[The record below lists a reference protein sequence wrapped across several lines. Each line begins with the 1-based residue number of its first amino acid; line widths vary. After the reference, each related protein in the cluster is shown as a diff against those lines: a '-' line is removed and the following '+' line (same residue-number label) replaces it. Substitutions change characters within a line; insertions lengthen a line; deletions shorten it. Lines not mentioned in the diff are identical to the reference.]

1 MTLDTLLTHLVT
13 ADNRITTVSQLT
25 INTGASELAMHC
37 KLSDWISLINWTHL
51 LQSETHVQYFDS
63 FVCSGVI
70 KVKINSLIYC
80 STFSVFFTI
89 FTPLSFQVRSQFNL
103 HFN

>member
-1 MTLDTLLTHLVT
+1 MTSVSHLC
-13 ADNRITTVSQLT
+13 
-25 INTGASELAMHC
+25 INTGTSELAMHF

-51 LQSETHVQYFDS
+51 LQSEIHVQYFDS
-63 FVCSGVI
+63 FVCSVVI
-70 KVKINSLIYC
+70 KVKIDSLIYC
-80 STFSVFFTI
+80 STLSVFFTI

>member
-1 MTLDTLLTHLVT
+1 MTLDKLLTQLVT
-13 ADNRITTVSQLT
+13 ADNRMTTVSHLC
-25 INTGASELAMHC
+25 INTGASELAMHF
-37 KLSDWISLINWTHL
+37 KLSDWISLINRTHL

-70 KVKINSLIYC
+70 KVKINSFIYC

>member
-1 MTLDTLLTHLVT
+1 MSVIGL
-13 ADNRITTVSQLT
+13 
-25 INTGASELAMHC
+25 E
-37 KLSDWISLINWTHL
+37 WTHL
-51 LQSETHVQYFDS
+51 LQSERHVQFFES

-80 STFSVFFTI
+80 STVSVFFTI
-89 FTPLSFQVRSQFNL
+89 FTPLSFQVGSKFNL